1 MNQIN
6 NVFFYAFIHHFD
18 LSIFFKEFSR
28 RILKNHNSDFS
39 FPFPFQK
46 EWFLKNSDGF
56 DKLGIPRMY
65 VGAQESH
72 IRDFNVLK

>member
-1 MNQIN
+1 MSQN
-6 NVFFYAFIHHFD
+6 NESNKQCFFYAFIHHFD

-28 RILKNHNSDFS
+28 ILKNHNSGFS

-56 DKLGIPRMY
+56 DKLGFP
-65 VGAQESH
+65 VG
-72 IRDFNVLK
+72 R